1 MMKTSSFK
9 AMILILIP
17 TLPLTMMM
25 MKTSRLMSS
34 GELSQMSLS
43 SMTTSLAE
51 KEILLKLVKASTR
64 SSVDGTTPSRIL
76 MMETMMRPSLFRST
90 PRVSRSTDS
99 RTQLSSN
106 TMSQRDQPSQTLVK
120 TTPTLSSEK
129 TILSRLTRKSTKNSA
144 DGTIH
149 SPTLMVATLTNP
161 YYEKGND

>member
-1 MMKTSSFK
+1 MKTSSFK

-17 TLPLTMMM
+17 IPTLTMM

-43 SMTTSLAE
+43 SMTTLLAE
-51 KEILLKLVKASTR
+51 KEILLKLVMASTR

-106 TMSQRDQPSQTLVK
+106 TKSPRDQPSQTLVRTIPK
-120 TTPTLSSEK
+120 LSSEK

-144 DGTIH
+144 DGTTH
-149 SPTLMVATLTNP
+149 SPTLMLATMTNP